1 MGEIYQLVKKREV
14 SLSKE
19 NTKCK
24 GTKVGKNM
32 EFGKRAKKIKH
43 SIW

>member
-1 MGEIYQLVKKREV
+1 VKKKEV

-19 NTKCK
+19 NRKCK

-32 EFGKRAKKIKH
+32 ELGKRAKK
-43 SIW
+43 SSTAYGEDL